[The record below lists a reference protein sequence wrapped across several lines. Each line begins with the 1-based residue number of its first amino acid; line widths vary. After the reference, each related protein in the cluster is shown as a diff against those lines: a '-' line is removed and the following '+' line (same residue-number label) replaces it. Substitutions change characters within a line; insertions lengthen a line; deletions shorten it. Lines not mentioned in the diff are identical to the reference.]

1 MSTFR
6 EDIISPCEKELMSDQ
21 LKCTRTRL
29 HQWSHSELCPMSLT
43 PTTVMIIVGGTWIL
57 ALSWPTRSAS
67 TTHALVDVLQHSNK
81 ALDEGKSGAAD
92 AEVIDHVDHNILL
105 KKLRNNDVPKFII
118 NCENVSNDSR
128 LLTCC
133 QTGSGNT
140 TELTAWLIIFLT
152 LTDDLRLQLP
162 THKHADDTAVSE
174 TVNKDEITW
183 MHFGFSYLLTNMLMI
198 LQSLKL
204 WISMRSLG
212 CTHLMMNW

>member
-43 PTTVMIIVGGTWIL
+43 PTTVMIIVGDTWIL
-57 ALSWPTRSAS
+57 ARSWPTRSAS

-118 NCENVSNDSR
+118 NWLVSILRERQQRFKTADVLSDWVGEYHGTHGLVNYLPHPDWWSSASVTYSQTCWWYCSLWNCE
-128 LLTCC
+128 
-133 QTGSGNT
+133 
-140 TELTAWLIIFLT
+140 
-152 LTDDLRLQLP
+152 
-162 THKHADDTAVSE
+162 
-174 TVNKDEITW
+174 
-183 MHFGFSYLLTNMLMI
+183 
-198 LQSLKL
+198 
-204 WISMRSLG
+204 
-212 CTHLMMNW
+212 